1 MFILAYHSTVLYI
14 NCHINIYLVGVELTD
29 YLGGYVLYSLG
40 RVGHE
45 DINP

>member
-1 MFILAYHSTVLYI
+1 LA
-14 NCHINIYLVGVELTD
+14 GVELTD

-40 RVGHE
+40 RVGDE